1 MRAVACLIILC
12 SLALAGTEREIVIT
26 GEVSDS
32 QCAFNVHSSG
42 NSHDDVIK
50 TGVLG
55 HTPEE
60 CTRSCVRLGGKYV
73 LVDSV
78 HKKLYRHGESGADRS
93 VRYKEFA
100 SRPSLGPTTC
110 SPSLPLS
117 RNKP

>member
-1 MRAVACLIILC
+1 MRAVAYLIISC

-78 HKKLYRHGESGADRS
+78 QEGISPREPGAGRS
-93 VRYKEFA
+93 VRCKESA
-100 SRPSLGPTTC
+100 RQGYAWGQRPALH
-110 SPSLPLS
+110 LLH
-117 RNKP
+117 

>member
-1 MRAVACLIILC
+1 MRAVACLIVCC
-12 SLALAGTEREIVIT
+12 SLALAGSEREVVVI

-50 TGVLG
+50 TGILG

-73 LVDSV
+73 LVDTV
-78 HKKLYRHGESGADRS
+78 HKKVYHLANPALLEAFAAKKVRVKAMLEGNNLLSITS
-93 VRYKEFA
+93 VE
-100 SRPSLGPTTC
+100 PQ
-110 SPSLPLS
+110 
-117 RNKP
+117 

>member
-32 QCAFNVHSSG
+32 QCTFNVHSNG
-42 NSHDDVIK
+42 NSHEDVLK

-55 HTPEE
+55 RTPEE
-60 CTRSCVRLGGKYV
+60 CTRSCVRLGGKFV

-78 HKKLYRHGESGADRS
+78 HEKVYRLANPALVEAFAAKRVRVKAMLGAND
-93 VRYKEFA
+93 V
-100 SRPSLGPTTC
+100 
-110 SPSLPLS
+110 LS
-117 RNKP
+117 ISSIELQ

>member
-12 SLALAGTEREIVIT
+12 SLALAGTEREILIT

-78 HKKLYRHGESGADRS
+78 HKKVYRLANPGLVEAFAAKKVRVKAMLGAND
-93 VRYKEFA
+93 V
-100 SRPSLGPTTC
+100 
-110 SPSLPLS
+110 LS
-117 RNKP
+117 ISSIEPQ

>member
-1 MRAVACLIILC
+1 MRAVACLVILC

-78 HKKLYRHGESGADRS
+78 HKKVYHLANPAPAEGFAAKKVRVKAMLGAND
-93 VRYKEFA
+93 V
-100 SRPSLGPTTC
+100 
-110 SPSLPLS
+110 LS
-117 RNKP
+117 ISSIEPQ

>member
-1 MRAVACLIILC
+1 MRAAACLIILC

-78 HKKLYRHGESGADRS
+78 HKKVYHLANPVLVEGFAAKKVRVKAMLGAND
-93 VRYKEFA
+93 
-100 SRPSLGPTTC
+100 L
-110 SPSLPLS
+110 LS
-117 RNKP
+117 ISSIEPQ

>member
-1 MRAVACLIILC
+1 MRAIACLIILC
-12 SLALAGTEREIVIT
+12 SLALAGTDREVVVT

-73 LVDSV
+73 LVDGV
-78 HKKLYRHGESGADRS
+78 HKKVYHVANPALVEAFAAQKVRVKAMLGANDVLSITS
-93 VRYKEFA
+93 VE
-100 SRPSLGPTTC
+100 
-110 SPSLPLS
+110 PL
-117 RNKP
+117 

>member
-55 HTPEE
+55 
-60 CTRSCVRLGGKYV
+60 TRRKSALAV
-73 LVDSV
+73 
-78 HKKLYRHGESGADRS
+78 A
-93 VRYKEFA
+93 FA
-100 SRPSLGPTTC
+100 WAGSMFWWIAFIRRCITSRTRGW
-110 SPSLPLS
+110 
-117 RNKP
+117 